1 MSAPVL
7 ASEAPGNSLPPVKKT
22 SQAPRELPM
31 SRPPLERMMR
41 IHTAIGSGRHP
52 NASSLARDFEVST
65 KTIQRDIDF
74 MRDRMGL
81 PIDYDPQRFG
91 FRYTEPVDAFPTL
104 QITEGELF
112 ALVVAEKAL
121 QQYRG
126 TPFEKRLLT
135 AFKKLERS
143 LPDTVSLNLAEWT
156 QSISFRTTAEPNVDL
171 GIIDRL
177 AQAASEGRTLRL
189 TYRKPGAATEERTVD
204 PYHIGNVNGDWY
216 LFAHD
221 HLRKAIRTFVPSRIL
236 EAVPTG
242 RTFQRPAKFA
252 LERHLRDS
260 FGVYSRRGDFE
271 VRIRFTRAVADYIR
285 EKRWHAS
292 QSLVDLPDQ
301 GVELNLRLGSLEE
314 ISRWILGWGAEATVL
329 APPELADLVR
339 DTAEAL
345 VKNYPRRS

>member
-1 MSAPVL
+1 M
-7 ASEAPGNSLPPVKKT
+7 KK
-22 SQAPRELPM
+22 SPRELPM

-41 IHTAIGSGRHP
+41 IHNAIASGDHP
-52 NASSLARDFEVST
+52 NASSLAREFEVST

-81 PIDYDPQRFG
+81 PIEYCARRYG
-91 FRYTEPVDAFPTL
+91 FHYTEPVDAFPTL

-126 TPFEKRLLT
+126 SPFEKRLLT

-171 GIIDRL
+171 GIVDRL
-177 AQAASEGRTLRL
+177 AQAAAAGQTLRL

-221 HLRKAIRTFVPSRIL
+221 HLRKAIRTFAPSRIV

-242 RTFQRPAKFA
+242 KTFQRPAKFA

-260 FGVYSRRGDFE
+260 FGVYSRQGDYE
-271 VRIRFTRAVADYIR
+271 VRIHFGRAVADYIL
-285 EKRWHAS
+285 EKRWHPS
-292 QSLVDLPDQ
+292 QTLVELPDQ
-301 GVELNLRLGSLEE
+301 AVELRMRLGSLEE
-314 ISRWILGWGAEATVL
+314 ISRWILGWGAQATVL
-329 APPELADLVR
+329 HPPELATLIR
-339 DTAEAL
+339 ETAAAL
-345 VKNYPRRS
+345 LKNYPKD